1 MAAADYTHP
10 LQQLAYKELVER
22 DQKRQEYLREIA
34 DCQKHINDLEKEE
47 QEYLANLQEALN
59 TMMPG
64 IHELQEKARKE
75 KEIEEILAKEIKEW
89 RERQVPIPKPLPS
102 LPKKQTRVKLLANK
116 IKTQFQQAIKLPK
129 FKEKSIT

>member
-1 MAAADYTHP
+1 
-10 LQQLAYKELVER
+10 
-22 DQKRQEYLREIA
+22 
-34 DCQKHINDLEKEE
+34 
-47 QEYLANLQEALN
+47 
-59 TMMPG
+59 MMPG

-89 RERQVPIPKPLPS
+89 RERQVPKPLPS

-129 FKEKSIT
+129 FKEKSINNPFSIYRTLLITRFFF